1 MQSDGNHA
9 SPTAQLRPVLGLFSA
24 GAIVVGGVIGTGIFL
39 KPSLIAEAFLDAG
52 GGTQSVR
59 AYVPLILLLWAVCG
73 LVNLCGAL
81 ALAELSAMI
90 PHAGGTYLFLR
101 EAYGRMWAFLWGWA
115 EFWVIR
121 SGSIAALSAGLAI
134 TVTGL
139 LDEAKVSIPEGWD
152 QAFQIGLAVIVIS
165 TLATVNIIGTRW
177 GGAVQNAT
185 TVVKVGFVA
194 FLGALP
200 FFVSPEAIDLLAIR
214 GTVVSGG
221 LLAAIGV
228 SLSAIMWAYDGW
240 GNVTVIAEEIRNP
253 QANIPRA
260 LGGGLILLSVLYVGA
275 NVAYHM
281 ALPFERIAQ
290 QGVSPAEKQV
300 TAAMVTET
308 LWGNTGARLV
318 LAMMLVSIFGA
329 INNNV
334 LIGPRIVFAVAR
346 DFSAFRFFRR
356 IDPRSGTP
364 APAIAAL
371 AVWACCLILAA
382 PLNPNPKIRL
392 FDVLTNYCLFGGS
405 LFYLAAVLA
414 VFVLRYKRPEA
425 HRPYRTWGYPLT
437 PLLFAIFYVPFLA
450 GMVWTSTF
458 ESVTGLALIGSG
470 LIFYALVRRSN
481 ARSV

>member
-1 MQSDGNHA
+1 M
-9 SPTAQLRPVLGLFSA
+9 LGLFSA
-24 GAIVVGGVIGTGIFL
+24 GAIVVGGVIGSGIFL
-39 KPSLIAEAFLDAG
+39 KPSLIAESFLNCGSGETA
-52 GGTQSVR
+52 VR
-59 AYVPLILLLWAVCG
+59 SYVPLILLLWTVCG
-73 LVNLCGAL
+73 IVNLFGAL
-81 ALAELSAMI
+81 ALAELSAMM

-139 LDEAKVSIPEGWD
+139 LLEADIAIPKGWE
-152 QAFQIGLAVIVIS
+152 QAFQVGLAVIVIAG
-165 TLATVNIIGTRW
+165 LAAVNIIGTRW

-200 FFVSPEAIDLLAIR
+200 FFVSPEAIDFLAIR
-214 GTVVSGG
+214 STVVNGG
-221 LLAAIGV
+221 LLAAIGM

-240 GNVTVIAEEIRNP
+240 GNVTVVAEEIKNP
-253 QANIPRA
+253 RVNIPRA
-260 LGGGLILLSVLYVGA
+260 LGGGLIVLTVLYVGA

-281 ALPFERIAQ
+281 ALPFETIAQ
-290 QGVSPAEKQV
+290 QGVSPAEKKV
-300 TAAMVTET
+300 TAAMVTQA
-308 LWGNTGARLV
+308 LWGKFGSRLV
-318 LAMMLVSIFGA
+318 LAMMMVSIFGA

-334 LIGPRIVFAVAR
+334 LIGPRIIFAVAR
-346 DFSAFRFFRR
+346 DFSTFKLFRR

-364 APAIAAL
+364 AIAIAAL
-371 AVWACCLILAA
+371 AVWACVLILAA
-382 PLNPNPKIRL
+382 PLNPNPNIRL

-414 VFVLRYKRPEA
+414 VFVLRIKRPDVE
-425 HRPYRTWGYPLT
+425 RPYRTWGYPLT
-437 PLLFAIFYVPFLA
+437 PVLFAVFYMPFLA

-470 LIFYALVRRSN
+470 LIFYALVRKKDKQTG
-481 ARSV
+481 